1 MEFCNKQSQLRP
13 QMLVKQ
19 PLTRQFRA
27 NQFAESAY
35 LLSRLHRISNNAVV
49 SLILYF
55 VHAFTEICIQSPT
68 VH

>member
-1 MEFCNKQSQLRP
+1 
-13 QMLVKQ
+13 MLVKQ
-19 PLTRQFRA
+19 PLTQQFRA

-35 LLSRLHRISNNAVV
+35 LLSRLHRISNNTVV

-55 VHAFTEICIQSPT
+55 VYAFTEIYIQSPT

>member
-1 MEFCNKQSQLRP
+1 MEFCNKQSWLQS

-19 PLTRQFRA
+19 PLTQQFRA

-35 LLSRLHRISNNAVV
+35 LLSRLHRISNNTVV

-55 VHAFTEICIQSPT
+55 VYAFTEIYIQSPT